1 MIMKKTL
8 TLIYGISLALCVS
21 SSAWAADTGRSGQLP
36 SIDMKFVNNAM
47 EGGRTEVQLGQM
59 ASEKATSPMVREF
72 GQRMAVDHQKGNE
85 ELNRIL
91 TEKGITIPASTT
103 KTTRMSDRLQNL
115 NGADFDR
122 AYMKDAVKD
131 HKKDLA
137 EFKNEAAN
145 GRDPEIRTFAAQTVP
160 VLEEHLQMAQQAQAN
175 LPK

>member
-1 MIMKKTL
+1 MKNTL
-8 TLIYGISLALCVS
+8 TLVYGLSLTLLLS
-21 SSAWAADTGRSGQLP
+21 GSAWASDTGRTGQLP
-36 SIDMKFVNNAM
+36 SIDMKFVQDAAQ
-47 EGGRTEVQLGQM
+47 GGQTEVQLGQM
-59 ASEKATSPMVREF
+59 ASEKATSPAVRDF
-72 GQRMAVDHQKGNE
+72 GTRMAQDHQKAND

-91 TEKGITIPASTT
+91 TEKGITVPTSTA

-160 VLEEHLQMAQQAQAN
+160 VLEEHLKMAQETQAG
-175 LPK
+175 LTK

>member
-1 MIMKKTL
+1 MKTL
-8 TLIYGISLALCVS
+8 LALFYSISLTLVLS
-21 SSAWAADTGRSGQLP
+21 GSAWASDTGRTGQLP
-36 SIDMKFVNNAM
+36 SIDMKFVKNAVDD
-47 EGGRTEVQLGQM
+47 GRTEAQLGQM

-72 GQRMAVDHQKGNE
+72 GQRMAMDHQQANV

-91 TEKGITIPASTT
+91 TEKGITVPTSTA
-103 KTTRMSDRLQNL
+103 KTTRMSDRLQNM

-131 HKKDLA
+131 HKKALA

-145 GRDPEIRTFAAQTVP
+145 GRDPEIRDFAAQTVP
-160 VLEEHLQMAQQAQAN
+160 VLEEHLHMAQQTEAN